1 MLKNIFYEE
10 DLPVKI
16 EIVSIRYYPIH
27 MHNDIQLIYVLDG
40 CVDLRLTF
48 NTYHLRKNDFRY
60 IHSEDIHALSS
71 PNGKNKVLI
80 LSADVEYLEKL
91 FPNIRTTIITMP
103 TVAGRDFPAGSRRKP
118 PFGRRSGCISL

>member
-80 LSADVEYLEKL
+80 LSL
-91 FPNIRTTIITMP
+91 IHI
-103 TVAGRDFPAGSRRKP
+103 
-118 PFGRRSGCISL
+118 